1 MQGIFKKLS
10 LVTLSALASTSA
22 LAQQPMQW
30 NDYYIAVQGSQ
41 FSADSGAADI
51 PTAKPN
57 VLSFAVGQ
65 TIHPN
70 VAVEA
75 RLGFGVAND
84 TISYEVMPGTSINSE
99 VELDY
104 AVSLLAKPQAQL
116 TNQLSVYALA
126 GWSRSEISSGG
137 TSGAESGLSVGA
149 GFEVKTSQQ
158 LGFYLDWLRLMDE
171 DYFELSSINLGMTY
185 RF

>member
-1 MQGIFKKLS
+1 MKNTLQKLS
-10 LVTLSALASTSA
+10 LLSLAVLTSSAA

-30 NDYYIAVQGSQ
+30 DDYYMAVQASQ
-41 FSADSGAADI
+41 FSADSSVADI

-57 VLSFAVGQ
+57 VLSLSVGQ
-65 TIHPN
+65 TVHPN

-75 RLGFGVAND
+75 RLGFGVASD
-84 TISYEVMPGTSINSE
+84 TINYEVMPGTTLNSE

-116 TNQLSVYALA
+116 TDQLSVYALA
-126 GWSRSEISSGG
+126 GWSRSEISSDGN
-137 TSGAESGLSVGA
+137 SGAESGLSVGA
-149 GFEVKTSQQ
+149 GFEVRTSKQ

-171 DYFELSSINLGMTY
+171 DQFELSSINLGMTY